1 MLKSEGNQTC
11 SVDAAYRKH
20 ERRWKSH
27 RYTYAVVSRRSRGIS
42 IGLNLSPGKECNFK
56 CIYCQ
61 VHREIRPLCRDV
73 DINRLQMELDAIL
86 RDEKSGSLYEAAPFN
101 LLPPLKRGVRDIAFS
116 GDGEPTASPVFDA
129 AVRIAVRARKRFEL
143 ADTKIVLITNAS
155 RLDKPEVCAA
165 LAVMDK
171 NNGEIWAKL
180 DAGTEEYFQS
190 VNRSNVPLEKILD
203 NIRNAA
209 RVRPLVIQTLWL
221 RLSGAVPADSEI
233 EAYGNN
239 LNRLIESGG
248 QLKTLQL
255 YTIARTPLEPY
266 VSRLTNDE
274 LDCIADMVRE
284 RVPVTVEVFYGVDPL
299 REGGT

>member
-1 MLKSEGNQTC
+1 MPESKRKKSDNFN
-11 SVDAAYRKH
+11 AAYRKH

-61 VHREIRPLCRDV
+61 VHREIRPVCRDV
-73 DINRLQMELDAIL
+73 DTDRLQMELDAIL
-86 RDEKSGSLYEAAPFN
+86 QDERSGALYEAAPFN
-101 LLPPLKRGVRDIAFS
+101 LLPPLRRGVRDIAFS
-116 GDGEPTASPVFDA
+116 GDGEPTASPVFDM

-155 RLDKPEVCAA
+155 RLDKPEVGAA
-165 LAVMDK
+165 LEVMDK

-180 DAGTEEYFQS
+180 DAGTEEYFQRI
-190 VNRSNVPLEKILD
+190 NRSDVPLGKILD

-209 RVRPLVIQTLWL
+209 RIRPLVIQTLWL
-221 RLSGAVPADSEI
+221 SLCGAVPANSEI

-239 LNRLIESGG
+239 LNHLLESGG

-255 YTIARTPLEPY
+255 YTVARTPLEQY
-266 VSRLTNDE
+266 VSPLTNDE
-274 LDCIADMVRE
+274 LDRIADMVRK
-284 RVPVTVEVFYGVDPL
+284 RVPVTVEVFYGVS
-299 REGGT
+299 

>member
-1 MLKSEGNQTC
+1 MLKSEGNQSC
-11 SVDAAYRKH
+11 SVDEAYRKH

-42 IGLNLSPGKECNFK
+42 IGLNLSPGKECNFR

-61 VHREIRPLCRDV
+61 VNREKRPDYGEV
-73 DINRLQMELDAIL
+73 DTHRLQMELDAIL
-86 RDEKSGSLYEAAPFN
+86 QDERSGCLYEAAPFN
-101 LLPPLKRGVRDIAFS
+101 LLPPPGRGVRDIAFS

-155 RLDKPEVCAA
+155 RLDRPEVGAA
-165 LAVMDK
+165 LEVMDK

-180 DAGTEEYFQS
+180 DAGTEEYFQGI
-190 VNRSNVPLEKILD
+190 NRPDVPLEKILY
-203 NIRNAA
+203 NILNAA
-209 RVRPLVIQTLWL
+209 RIRPLVIQTLWL
-221 RLSGAVPADSEI
+221 KRRGAVPAESEI

-239 LNRLIESGG
+239 LNRMLESGG

-255 YTIARTPLEPY
+255 YTVARTPLEPY
-266 VSRLTNDE
+266 VSGLTNDE
-274 LDCIADMVRE
+274 LDRIARMVRE
-284 RVPVTVEVFYGVDPL
+284 RVPVTVEVFYGVNPR
-299 REGGT
+299 REGDA

>member
-1 MLKSEGNQTC
+1 MSPFLNSSSGFKFIPASAIIAVSLPRPVRRCQWKLRARIRLRRILARPASCQAQPDTFAGTVHGIIKAPFVRIYEGFTVRIMLKSEGNQTC

-129 AVRIAVRARKRFEL
+129 AVRLFWNFGDCLLGLCGVQE
-143 ADTKIVLITNAS
+143 
-155 RLDKPEVCAA
+155 
-165 LAVMDK
+165 
-171 NNGEIWAKL
+171 
-180 DAGTEEYFQS
+180 
-190 VNRSNVPLEKILD
+190 
-203 NIRNAA
+203 
-209 RVRPLVIQTLWL
+209 
-221 RLSGAVPADSEI
+221 GAE
-233 EAYGNN
+233 
-239 LNRLIESGG
+239 
-248 QLKTLQL
+248 
-255 YTIARTPLEPY
+255 
-266 VSRLTNDE
+266 
-274 LDCIADMVRE
+274 
-284 RVPVTVEVFYGVDPL
+284 
-299 REGGT
+299 